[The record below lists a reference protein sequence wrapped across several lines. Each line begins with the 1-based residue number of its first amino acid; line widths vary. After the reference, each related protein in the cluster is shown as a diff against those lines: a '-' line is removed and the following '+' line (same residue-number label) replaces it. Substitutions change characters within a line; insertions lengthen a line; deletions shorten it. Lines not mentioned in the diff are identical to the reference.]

1 MLATAYGCTN
11 GAKASLF
18 NLALFIFRQLT
29 YIIIIII
36 IIAIIII
43 LIIITIITI
52 TIIIDQ
58 IEIIDKLPLHPKK
71 KLKLYQQW
79 I

>member
-29 YIIIIII
+29 YIIII

>member
-11 GAKASLF
+11 GAKVSLF

-29 YIIIIII
+29 YIIIVI
-36 IIAIIII
+36 IIAILII

-58 IEIIDKLPLHPKK
+58 IEIIDKLPFHPKK

-79 I
+79 V